1 MKVKNVMTAQSVK
14 FCTKDANLQ
23 EVAKKMKVNN
33 CGALPVVDEDNKVVG
48 IITDRDICLSISK
61 KSIIP
66 AGDRKVKDA
75 MTKKIVT
82 VNGSDEIS
90 VAYQQ
95 MRKNKVGRLP
105 VVDVNGRLEGIVSL
119 HKLINEAVKRGKND
133 LGETS
138 ASGENLIKTIQAVT
152 NRYNKKKELKKTSKL
167 LSTI

>member
-1 MKVKNVMTAQSVK
+1 MKVKNVMTAKSVK

-66 AGDRKVKDA
+66 PGDRKVKDA

-82 VNGSDEIS
+82 VHGSDEIS

-105 VVDVNGRLEGIVSL
+105 VVDAKGRLEGIVSL
-119 HKLINEAVKRGKND
+119 HKLINEAVRRGKNE
-133 LGETS
+133 LGEAS

-152 NRYNKKKELKKTSKL
+152 NRYNKKELKKKSKL

>member
-14 FCTKDANLQ
+14 FCTKDANLR

>member
-33 CGALPVVDEDNKVVG
+33 CGALPVVDEENKVVG

-75 MTKKIVT
+75 MTKKL
-82 VNGSDEIS
+82 
-90 VAYQQ
+90 
-95 MRKNKVGRLP
+95 LP
-105 VVDVNGRLEGIVSL
+105 LMEVMKFQLLTSKCVKTKLEGYRL
-119 HKLINEAVKRGKND
+119 LMLTEDWKGLF
-133 LGETS
+133 LC
-138 ASGENLIKTIQAVT
+138 T
-152 NRYNKKKELKKTSKL
+152 NS
-167 LSTI
+167 STRQ

>member
-23 EVAKKMKVNN
+23 EVAKKMRVNN
-33 CGALPVVDEDNKVVG
+33 CGALPVVDKDNKVVG
-48 IITDRDICLSISK
+48 IITDRDICLSLSK

-66 AGDRKVKDA
+66 AGDRKVRDA

-82 VNGSDEIS
+82 VHGSDEIS

-105 VVDVNGRLEGIVSL
+105 VVDAKGRLEGIVSL
-119 HKLINEAVKRGKND
+119 HKLINEAVKRGKNE
-133 LGETS
+133 LGEPS

-152 NRYNKKKELKKTSKL
+152 NRYNKKELKKKSKL